1 MGNRRLYQLD
11 HVTYRCEYHMVWIC
25 RYRGKVM
32 SDKYIKQEMRIIFKQ
47 IRKWKGFMMTGL
59 HVGDEHVHIVII
71 IPPKYSISYVM
82 SIMKG
87 KSSSWIKK
95 KTKKIPK
102 GSFWAR
108 GYFVT
113 TLGVDEAMV
122 RNYVKNQEHHQV
134 EMPKLPFKFFG
145 K

>member
-11 HVTYRCEYHMVWIC
+11 HATYRCEYHLVWVC
-25 RYRGKVM
+25 RYRAKIM
-32 SDKYIKQEMRIIFKQ
+32 ADKYIKQELKRIFQQ
-47 IRKWKGFMMTGL
+47 ISKWKGLIMTGW
-59 HVGDEHVHIVII
+59 HVGDEHVHLVII
-71 IPPKYSISYVM
+71 IPPKYSILYVM
-82 SIMKG
+82 SVIKG

-108 GYFVT
+108 GYYASTVG
-113 TLGVDEAMV
+113 LDETKV

-134 EMPKLPFKFFG
+134 ELPKLPFRFF
-145 K
+145 